1 MNRPGIVLLA
11 LWVCAAFLQASP
23 QPEATRFVVF
33 NVRNYQVAQPDSA
46 STGTPPRPKPDAE
59 IAELVELVVS
69 LRPDVLGLLEMGGRP
84 AVDDFR
90 NRLAE
95 AGLDLPHAAMVS
107 GADAGRQTAL
117 LSRFPIPGD
126 HSPPLPRFALDAR
139 WETMQRGILD
149 VEIELPGIGATRFV
163 GVHLKSRR
171 PDPEFDQAALR
182 LREARAL
189 REHLDSLLAQS
200 PAAKVVL
207 WGDFNDTKNSPP
219 LREAGGVHGE
229 PSTLT
234 PLPLADEQG
243 TRWTHHWAEADVYSR
258 IDFIFLSKNLL
269 PYFDQSRSGVSNDP
283 RWSKI
288 SDHRPLFLTFQIP

>member
-1 MNRPGIVLLA
+1 MVLLA
-11 LWVCAAFLQASP
+11 LWVCAGCMHASP
-23 QPEATRFVVF
+23 QPEASRFVVF
-33 NVRNYQVAQPDSA
+33 NVRNYQVAQPDA
-46 STGTPPRPKPDAE
+46 VATGAAPRPKPAAE
-59 IAELVELVVS
+59 IAALVDLAAS
-69 LRPDVLGLLEMGGRP
+69 LRPDILGLLEMGGRP
-84 AVDDFR
+84 ALDDFR
-90 NRLAE
+90 KRLAD
-95 AGLDLPHAAMVS
+95 AGLELPHAAMVS
-107 GADAGRQTAL
+107 GADAERQTAL
-117 LSRFPIPGD
+117 LSRFPILED
-126 HSPPLPRFALDAR
+126 HSPPLPRFALSGL

-149 VEIELPGIGATRFV
+149 AEIELPGIGSARFV
-163 GVHLKSRR
+163 GVHFKSRR
-171 PDPEFDQAALR
+171 PDPQVDQSALR

-219 LREAGGVHGE
+219 LREVGGVHGE
-229 PSTLT
+229 PSALT